1 MPIGTVERI
10 WSEGKNNM
18 RDENSAPNISSNM
31 KHDIGRKRL
40 IVDFELLQHIPFRKR
55 SIIRST
61 TTAMDVSNTTLY
73 RSKESCLIRPHTNAI
88 KPKLTEEN
96 KITRSRHCL
105 SMISRS
111 RDSENF
117 MFHDMMNV
125 IYIGE
130 KWFMMSRRDND
141 TLTFRMKI
149 LLFVLAKVKIY
160 GQGYISGM

>member
-61 TTAMDVSNTTLY
+61 TTVMDVSNTTLY
-73 RSKESCLIRPHTNAI
+73 RSKES
-88 KPKLTEEN
+88 
-96 KITRSRHCL
+96 
-105 SMISRS
+105 
-111 RDSENF
+111 
-117 MFHDMMNV
+117 
-125 IYIGE
+125 
-130 KWFMMSRRDND
+130 
-141 TLTFRMKI
+141 
-149 LLFVLAKVKIY
+149 
-160 GQGYISGM
+160 